1 MTTDKNGKA
10 LSEVDKMISS
20 CYFSITTLSTVG
32 YGDLYPRSEYEM
44 LIVIIIMLGGVAYF
58 SYIMGN
64 FINII
69 QAFSQSGVE
78 E

>member
-1 MTTDKNGKA
+1 VT
-10 LSEVDKMISS
+10 S

-32 YGDLYPRSEYEM
+32 YGDLYPISTAER

-58 SYIMGN
+58 SFIMGS
-64 FINII
+64 FIGII
-69 QAFSQSGVE
+69 QSFDHAGVE